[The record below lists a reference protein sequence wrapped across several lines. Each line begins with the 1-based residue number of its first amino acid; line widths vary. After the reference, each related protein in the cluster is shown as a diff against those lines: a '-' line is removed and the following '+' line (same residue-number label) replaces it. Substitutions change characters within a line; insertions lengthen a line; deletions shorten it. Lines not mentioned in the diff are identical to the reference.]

1 MVLLREL
8 DQGRWG
14 GMMET
19 EIDGIQTDNY
29 LDELQLRVSAR
40 RMTSA
45 ARQRIAYMYAEME
58 DRDGDLRSKGNTAC
72 RHHCM

>member
-8 DQGRWG
+8 DQRRWG
-14 GMMET
+14 GMMEK
-19 EIDGIQTDNY
+19 EVDGITDNY

-45 ARQRIAYMYAEME
+45 ARQRIAYMYAELE
-58 DRDGDLRSKGNTAC
+58 DSDGDIRSKGNAAC
-72 RHHCM
+72 RHHCL